1 MLPGYWIVKS
11 RVGVKVE
18 GMMAG
23 IRDSR
28 SRADLREVRGS
39 ALVDIVA
46 VNVIGVEEDDEGERA
61 REVKDDMHAGHGY
74 MTVWGSSSATG

>member
-1 MLPGYWIVKS
+1 
-11 RVGVKVE
+11 
-18 GMMAG
+18 MMVG

-46 VNVIGVEEDDEGERA
+46 SNVIGVEEDDEGERV
-61 REVKDDMHAGHGY
+61 REVKDDMHAGYGYHGY